1 MTDHASAFSIDGR
14 TFEFEAPIADLLPL
28 GGYVELQS
36 PSSRYLGQ
44 ILTERGTRRDHGL
57 PIAVGSGA
65 LVASLDESDE
75 ALRLDASPFGDAS
88 IRPAP
93 NEAIRSYLT
102 RSGGDSVALDLG
114 TIRPDIDAPAQLT
127 ASGFSRHTFMCGQSG
142 SGKTYSMGVVLERL
156 LAQTDLRM
164 IVLDPNSDYVHL
176 GSVVDE
182 PAGRPGDGSGVRQLL
197 KEQGERVHVFGRE
210 GSPLRLRFGRLTARQ
225 QLLVLGLD
233 RLADAEEVDIARR
246 IVTEIGSTE
255 YGLED
260 LRDRAAAMDESA
272 ARKLT
277 LRIDNSG
284 ISDDDIWAPSA
295 EMPVTD
301 RLPEDW
307 RAIVFDLGSI
317 ELPRARSIVAA
328 GVVASVWDR
337 RRERRPV
344 LLVIDEAH
352 NVCPQHP
359 ADSSQELATEH
370 LIAIAGEGRKFG
382 IYLLLATQRPQKVHE
397 NVLSQCDNLL
407 LMKMNGA
414 DDIQQLTSLFSFV
427 PPSLIEMSA
436 GFGLGEG
443 LAAGRI
449 TPGPVFFKTG
459 TRFTPEGGADI
470 PTDWA
475 RRS

>member
-1 MTDHASAFSIDGR
+1 MRPTK
-14 TFEFEAPIADLLPL
+14 
-28 GGYVELQS
+28 
-36 PSSRYLGQ
+36 RYGWM
-44 ILTERGTRRDHGL
+44 
-57 PIAVGSGA
+57 
-65 LVASLDESDE
+65 
-75 ALRLDASPFGDAS
+75 ASPFGDAS

-114 TIRPDIDAPAQLT
+114 TIRPFIDAPAQLT

-142 SGKTYSMGVVLERL
+142 SGKTYTMGVVLERL

-182 PAGRPGDGSGVRQLL
+182 PVGQPDDPSDVRRLL
-197 KEQGERVHVFGRE
+197 VEQGERVHVFGRE
-210 GSPLRLRFGRLTARQ
+210 GTPLNLRFGRLTVRQ

-233 RLADAEEVDIARR
+233 RQADAEEVDVARR

-255 YGLED
+255 YGLRD
-260 LRDRAAAMDESA
+260 LRDRASVLDEPA
-272 ARKLT
+272 ARRLT
-277 LRIDNSG
+277 LRIDNLG
-284 ISDDDIWAPSA
+284 LADDDIWTSA
-295 EMPVTD
+295 TETPVTD

-317 ELPRARSIVAA
+317 EMRQTRSIIAA

-352 NVCPQHP
+352 NVCPQDP

-382 IYLLLATQRPQKVHE
+382 IYLLLATQRPQKVNE

-414 DDIQQLTSLFSFV
+414 ADIHQLTTFFSFV

-449 TPGPVFFKTG
+449 TPGPMLFKTG

-470 PTDWA
+470 PADWA